1 MLRLLSPSVIHDTSV
16 RHCFKLMTYVYCVTS
31 SLADR
36 TFNVNACTHRPV
48 ASRRYYNNY
57 DTRGLLFVVA
67 IQRSAASTNRTTN
80 IVCGDITLQLFSVDT
95 TVTMEVDV
103 KWLYLLLEIVAGQS
117 SCNYNRRKISPNLAN
132 KLKSFLREETVRMR
146 CVRCV

>member
-36 TFNVNACTHRPV
+36 TVNVNACTHRPV

-57 DTRGLLFVVA
+57 DTRCLLFVVA
-67 IQRSAASTNRTTN
+67 IQRTAASANRTTN
-80 IVCGDITLQLFSVDT
+80 IVCGDVSLQFFSVDT

-103 KWLYLLLEIVAGQS
+103 IKWLYLLLKIVAGQS
-117 SCNYNRRKISPNLAN
+117 SCNYDRRKISLNLAN
-132 KLKSFLREETVRMR
+132 ILRKFLT
-146 CVRCV
+146 